1 MEVKVDVSFLII
13 IHLDKPA
20 STRVTREGTTG
31 NPRRS
36 RKTKSKTRRLPVM
49 ELDDKIPIPIPIPLV
64 PVLPSCVPCAIS
76 TPSVLAF
83 AAWIEFRSG
92 LGSME

>member
-1 MEVKVDVSFLII
+1 
-13 IHLDKPA
+13 
-20 STRVTREGTTG
+20 
-31 NPRRS
+31 
-36 RKTKSKTRRLPVM
+36 M